1 MKFNTSVLER
11 KQFQFE
17 SITFDAYDRVELS
30 GVRHYQTP
38 GGNYPSVT
46 TVLGAMTDKSGVDQ
60 WRNRVGN
67 EEADRIGKLA
77 ATRGTNVHQ
86 MLEDYVRG
94 LEVDTSMPF
103 NTHLFKQV
111 KRVLDAS
118 VDNVIGCEVVLKSD
132 YLKVAGTCDLIA
144 NYDGTLSIIDY
155 KTSAK
160 NKMKNWI
167 EGYFLQTSLY
177 SYMLWEMTGM
187 LAKNVVVIIAVDE
200 ETQPQVFVESP
211 KDYVEK
217 AISMVKSYHKGKT
230 NG

>member
-1 MKFNTSVLER
+1 MRFNTTLLER

-17 SITFDAYDRVELS
+17 SITFDTYDKVELS
-30 GVRHYQTP
+30 GIRHYQTP

-46 TVLGAMTDKSGVDQ
+46 TVLGAMADKSGLDE

-67 EEADRIGKLA
+67 EEADRVGKLA
-77 ATRGTNVHQ
+77 ATRGTNIHQ
-86 MLEDYVRG
+86 MLENYVRG
-94 LEVDTSMPF
+94 LEVDTTMPF

-111 KRVLDAS
+111 KRVLDAN

-144 NYDGTLSIIDY
+144 CYDGTLSIIDY

-160 NKMKNWI
+160 NKMKDWI

-187 LAKNVVVIIAVDE
+187 LAKNVVVIIAIDE

-217 AISMVKSYHKGKT
+217 AISMVNSYHKGKT